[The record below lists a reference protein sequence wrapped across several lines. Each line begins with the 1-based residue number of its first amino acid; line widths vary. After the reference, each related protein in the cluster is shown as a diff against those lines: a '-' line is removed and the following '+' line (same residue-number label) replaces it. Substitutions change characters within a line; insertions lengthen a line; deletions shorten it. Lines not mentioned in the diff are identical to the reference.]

1 MGKIRILV
9 IDDEEL
15 IRETMHYTLEI
26 LNYESITA
34 ENGEEGLELYKE
46 KSPDLILV
54 DIHMPKMDGIEF
66 IKEIRKTDQE
76 TPIIVISGN
85 DLIEEALEAIRAG
98 AWDYINKPITD
109 VNVLNFSITRSLEKG
124 KLLAE
129 NKTYRDNLEK
139 ANEELMRNI
148 KIIEKDEEAGR
159 QIQFKMLPENDKVIN
174 NFKLSYNL
182 FPSQY
187 VSGDFLN
194 YFRIDD
200 THIGFYFSDISGH
213 GVPSAFI
220 TIVLKNKINN
230 FLEEYIKEGDDTIFH
245 PAKLLKR
252 LNDEI
257 LAENI
262 EKFLT
267 IFYGIIDLEKEE
279 IIASNGGQF
288 PFPIII
294 KNGKTT
300 FPDLKSFPVGILKSV
315 DFEIYTI
322 KFYDFDKIFFLSD
335 GIYDIM
341 DFSELE
347 DKNKFILSICSLSNF
362 SKETFITQMGIL
374 EKDKIPDDIT
384 MFLIEKVKL

>member
-1 MGKIRILV
+1 
-9 IDDEEL
+9 
-15 IRETMHYTLEI
+15 
-26 LNYESITA
+26 
-34 ENGEEGLELYKE
+34 
-46 KSPDLILV
+46 
-54 DIHMPKMDGIEF
+54 MPKMDGIEF
-66 IKEIRKTDQE
+66 ITKIRKNDLV

-85 DLIEEALEAIRAG
+85 DLIEDALEAIRAG

-109 VNVLNFSITRSLEKG
+109 INVLNFSIEKCLEKG
-124 KLLAE
+124 KLLSE
-129 NKTYRDNLEK
+129 NKSYRDNLEK
-139 ANEELMRNI
+139 MNEELKRNI

-159 QIQFKMLPENDKVIN
+159 QIQFKMLPENNKTIGG
-174 NFKLSYNL
+174 FKFSYDL

-194 YFRIDD
+194 YFQIDKS
-200 THIGFYFSDISGH
+200 HIGFYFSDISGH

-230 FLEEYIKEGDDTIFH
+230 FLEEYYKEGDDTIFH
-245 PAKLLKR
+245 PEQLLKR

-257 LAENI
+257 LSENI

-267 IFYGIIDLEKEE
+267 IFYGVIDLQNEE

-294 KNGKTT
+294 KNTKTT
-300 FPDLKSFPVGILKSV
+300 FPELKSFPVGILQFV
-315 DFEIYTI
+315 DYETYKIPFC
-322 KFYDFDKIFFLSD
+322 DFDKIFFLSD

-341 DFSELE
+341 NFPELE

-362 SKETFITQMGIL
+362 SKETFITQMEIL
-374 EKDKIPDDIT
+374 EKSKIPDDIT
-384 MFLIEKVKL
+384 MLLIEKVTKWVRLFIKFKQIWL

>member
-1 MGKIRILV
+1 MAKVRILV

-15 IRETMHYTLEI
+15 IRETMQYTLEM
-26 LNYESITA
+26 LEYESITA
-34 ENGEEGLELYKE
+34 EDGEIGLELYKE

-54 DIHMPKMDGIEF
+54 DLHMPKMDGIEF
-66 IKEIRKTDQE
+66 IKKIRKDDQV

-85 DLIEEALEAIRAG
+85 DLIEDALEAIRAG

-109 VNVLNFSITRSLEKG
+109 VNVLNFSISKSLEKG
-124 KLLAE
+124 KLLSE
-129 NKTYRDNLEK
+129 NKIYRDNLEK
-139 ANEELMRNI
+139 VNEELKRNI

-159 QIQFKMLPENDKVIN
+159 QIQFKMLPENDMIIK
-174 NFKLSYNL
+174 NFKFSYEL

-194 YFRIDD
+194 YFNIDD
-200 THIGFYFSDISGH
+200 KHIGFYFSDISGH

-230 FLEEYIKEGDDTIFH
+230 FLDDFYKEGEDTIFH
-245 PAKLLKR
+245 PEKLLKR

-257 LAENI
+257 LSENI
-262 EKFLT
+262 DKFLT

-294 KNGKTT
+294 KDGKTT
-300 FPDLKSFPVGILKSV
+300 FPELKSFPVGILQFV
-315 DFEIYTI
+315 DFETYTI
-322 KFYDFDKIFFLSD
+322 KFSEFDKIFFLSD

-341 DFSELE
+341 NFPELE

-362 SKETFITQMGIL
+362 SKETFITQMEIRQ
-374 EKDKIPDDIT
+374 KTKIPDDIT
-384 MFLIEKVKL
+384 MLLIEKINS